1 MPNRTRVV
9 DFVPEES
16 GVLATAENLD
26 TGERF
31 EISAVY
37 LVGCDGAHSDVR
49 RKMGAKFS
57 GDVVV
62 METQSTH
69 IRRAPTACHD
79 PKTGVVKR
87 FPQSAMLRLSVRDD
101 GRERWLI
108 HNWRPPTGD
117 LATLDCDRSMRQI
130 LGVDSTFPFEIL
142 AKEDWTGRRMIA
154 ERFRDRRVFLCGD
167 AAHIWVPFAGYG
179 MNAGI
184 ADAMNLSWKFAGVM
198 NGWAEPA
205 ILDAYELERQPVTE
219 QVSRYAMNTSF
230 TRESLGSSL
239 PHNLEEFGPEGDA
252 VRARIGKSAYEQN
265 VGQFCCGGLN
275 FGYFY
280 KNSPIIAYDGEEAPE
295 YTIYDFVQST
305 VPGCRTPHVWL
316 RSMFTSFGYFNDR
329 QDDRTVLENMFTS
342 LEPGGACI
350 IEVLGKERLAK
361 ILQPTISTV
370 LPDGTLM
377 VERHEIFDDW
387 TRVRNEWLL
396 IRNGRAKSFKFHHT
410 IYSGQELRDRMER
423 VGFVAAKLHGNLDG
437 DEYGPNAERLIA
449 IGGKPASTHL
459 KRRHTAAGDSQ

>member
-1 MPNRTRVV
+1 
-9 DFVPEES
+9 
-16 GVLATAENLD
+16 
-26 TGERF
+26 
-31 EISAVY
+31 
-37 LVGCDGAHSDVR
+37 
-49 RKMGAKFS
+49 
-57 GDVVV
+57 
-62 METQSTH
+62 
-69 IRRAPTACHD
+69 
-79 PKTGVVKR
+79 
-87 FPQSAMLRLSVRDD
+87 MLRLSVRDD

-280 KNSPIIAYDGEEAPE
+280 KNSPIIAYDGEEAPD

-370 LPDGTLM
+370 LPDGTLL

-396 IRNGRAKSFKFHHT
+396 IRNGRAKSFKFHT
-410 IYSGQELRDRMER
+410 PFIL
-423 VGFVAAKLHGNLDG
+423 AKS
-437 DEYGPNAERLIA
+437 YA
-449 IGGKPASTHL
+449 
-459 KRRHTAAGDSQ
+459 TAWSA